1 MDAQQNN
8 SKVSSEGN
16 RKESTSKKYMKK
28 KTSDTSKRRELV
40 IEPPKDYPIQA
51 KIKGPGPAAYS
62 LPTTLGR
69 KSYKVRAP
77 AYSFGIYY
85 DPNPKIVSPS
95 PNKFFPSVCRT
106 GHFKGPSYS
115 LRVKPDGFKND
126 TIGFPGP
133 GAYDQTCNTIYRKN
147 PSYSIKSRNK
157 TLKSDPNPGPALYSR
172 TTSVKCTPS
181 WSINPKRELKSTT
194 ISPGPAAYATTNY
207 NVYLKEPPSYTLKE
221 RFQSTEYISVEESL
235 SNAKR
240 PEPVKPRKV
249 IFPSPDSY
257 SVKMGYVTNSSPK
270 FSFRNKHSEY
280 ELYVDDNVP
289 I

>member
-1 MDAQQNN
+1 MADNTQNDA
-8 SKVSSEGN
+8 SKSEISEKS
-16 RKESTSKKYMKK
+16 RDPKKYMKK
-28 KTSDTSKRRELV
+28 RTSESKRKELV

-69 KSYKVRAP
+69 KSYKLRAP
-77 AYSFGIYY
+77 AYSFGMYF
-85 DPNPKIVSPS
+85 DPNNKIVSPS

-106 GHFKGPSYS
+106 GQYNSPSYS
-115 LRVKPDGFKND
+115 LRIKTKGLKND
-126 TIGFPGP
+126 TISFPGP
-133 GAYDQTCNTIYRKN
+133 GTYDQDCNNIYKKN

-157 TLKSDPNPGPALYSR
+157 PLKNDPNPGPAQYSQ
-172 TTSVKCTPS
+172 SSNNKCTPS

-194 ISPGPAAYATTNY
+194 ISPGPAAYSTTNY
-207 NVYLKEPPSYTLKE
+207 NVYLKESPSYSLKE
-221 RFQSTEYISVEESL
+221 RFQSTEYISVEESMK
-235 SNAKR
+235 NQKR
-240 PEPVKPRKV
+240 VSPIKPRKV
-249 IFPSPDSY
+249 VFPSPNSY
-257 SVKMGYVTNSSPK
+257 SVKMKYVTNSSPK

>member
-1 MDAQQNN
+1 MEDSSKNNKSDA
-8 SKVSSEGN
+8 KA
-16 RKESTSKKYMKK
+16 TDKKYIKK
-28 KTSDTSKRRELV
+28 AKTNELI

-69 KSYKVRAP
+69 KSYKLRAP
-77 AYSFGIYY
+77 AYSFGLYF
-85 DPNPKIVSPS
+85 DPNQKIVSPS

-115 LRVKPDGFKND
+115 LRVKTKEFKND

-133 GAYDQTCNTIYRKN
+133 GTYDQTCNTIYTKN
-147 PSYSIKSRNK
+147 PSYSIKSR
-157 TLKSDPNPGPALYSR
+157 TRPLRPDPNPGPALYSR
-172 TTSVKCTPS
+172 TTSVKSTPS
-181 WSINPKRELKSTT
+181 WSINPKRELKSTV
-194 ISPGPAAYATTNY
+194 ISPGPAAYATTDY
-207 NVYLKEPPSYTLKE
+207 NVYLKESPAYSLKK

-235 SNAKR
+235 KNKKR
-240 PEPVKPRKV
+240 TAPVKPRKV
-249 IFPSPDSY
+249 VLPSPDSY

-270 FSFRNKHSEY
+270 FSFRNKHSDY
-280 ELYVDDNVP
+280 ELYVDDNIP

>member
-1 MDAQQNN
+1 MADNSQNETT
-8 SKVSSEGN
+8 K
-16 RKESTSKKYMKK
+16 STADEKLRDPKKYIKK
-28 KTSDTSKRRELV
+28 KPTESKRRELI

-69 KSYKVRAP
+69 KSYKLRAP
-77 AYSFGIYY
+77 AYSFGMYF
-85 DPNPKIVSPS
+85 DPNNISPS

-106 GHFKGPSYS
+106 GQYNGPSYS
-115 LRVKPDGFKND
+115 LRVKTKGFKND
-126 TIGFPGP
+126 TISFPGP
-133 GAYDQTCNTIYRKN
+133 GTYDQNCNTVYKKN

-157 TLKSDPNPGPALYSR
+157 PLK
-172 TTSVKCTPS
+172 T
-181 WSINPKRELKSTT
+181 TT

-221 RFQSTEYISVEESL
+221 RFQSTEYVSVEESL
-235 SNAKR
+235 KNKKR
-240 PEPVKPRKV
+240 TSPVKPRKV
-249 IFPSPDSY
+249 VFPSPNSY
-257 SVKMGYVTNSSPK
+257 SVKMGYVTNTSPK

-280 ELYVDDNVP
+280 ELYVDDNIP

>member
-1 MDAQQNN
+1 MGDSAQNDNN
-8 SKVSSEGN
+8 K
-16 RKESTSKKYMKK
+16 STTDNLHSKKYIKK
-28 KTSDTSKRRELV
+28 KSDTKRRELI

-69 KSYKVRAP
+69 KSYKERAP
-77 AYSFGIYY
+77 AYSFGMYF
-85 DPNPKIVSPS
+85 DPNNKIVSPS

-106 GHFKGPSYS
+106 GHYNGPAYS
-115 LRVKPDGFKND
+115 LRIKTRGFKND
-126 TIGFPGP
+126 TIDFPGP
-133 GAYDQTCNTIYRKN
+133 GTYDQSCNTVYKKN
-147 PSYSIKSRNK
+147 PSYSIKSRTKPLK
-157 TLKSDPNPGPALYSR
+157 TDPNPGPARYSLG
-172 TTSVKCTPS
+172 TTVGDTPS
-181 WSINPKRELKSTT
+181 WSINPKRELKSST

-207 NVYLKEPPSYTLKE
+207 NIYLKEPPSYTLKE

-235 SNAKR
+235 KNKKR
-240 PEPVKPRKV
+240 VSPVKPRKV
-249 IFPSPDSY
+249 VFPSPNSY
-257 SVKMGYVTNSSPK
+257 NVKMGYVTNNSTK